1 MGCDGPARGGRL
13 GAAGR
18 GVSEL
23 IPAFGS
29 TAMTLLAFIVALSVI
44 VFVHEYGHYIIGRLS
59 GIRAEVF
66 SIGFGPRLAAWRDRN
81 GTVWQV
87 AALPLGGYVRFL
99 GDADAA
105 SAGPGRKVPGHE
117 RETLEGAPLWARFAT
132 VSAGPVFNFVFAT
145 LVFAGFAVFQ
155 GMPVDR
161 VVVGDLAPAP
171 PGIGAGLQSGDEV
184 LAIGGRPVEAWP
196 DLFAVAA
203 DLPPAPV
210 QRWTVRRDGAVV
222 EVDGPDPMPARIGGV
237 APGSAAAQA
246 GLREGDVILAI
257 NDEPVARF
265 DDLRAHVEAAQGDPV
280 DLRIWRQG
288 AGESALTLTPREQDL
303 PRAEGGFER
312 RWLIG
317 VTAAGSYFTPATRP
331 AGVIEAVGF
340 GLSQTWNVIAS
351 SFTGMAAMISGQIGS
366 CNLGGAITIA
376 ETTGQAASAGL
387 GGFVW
392 WIAILS
398 VAIGFLNLL
407 PIPVLDGGH
416 LAFYTWEAVTGRP
429 PSPNVTRWLTTAGLA
444 LVLTLMIFGLSND
457 LFCP

>member
-1 MGCDGPARGGRL
+1 M
-13 GAAGR
+13 
-18 GVSEL
+18 SEL

-29 TAMTLLAFIVALSVI
+29 TATTLLAFIVALSII

-81 GTVWQV
+81 GTLWQV

-105 SAGPGRKVPGHE
+105 SAGPGRAVPGHE

-145 LVFAGFAVFQ
+145 VVFAGFALVQ
-155 GMPVDR
+155 GMPVER
-161 VVVGDLAPAP
+161 VVVGELAPMP
-171 PGIGAGLQSGDEV
+171 PGVGAGLRPGDEV
-184 LAIGGRPVEAWP
+184 LAVGGQPVEAWP
-196 DLFAVAA
+196 DLFALTAT
-203 DLPPAPV
+203 LPPAPAHT
-210 QRWTVRRDGAVV
+210 WTVRREGRVIGV
-222 EVDGPDPMPARIGGV
+222 EGPDPMPARIGGV
-237 APGSAAAQA
+237 APGGAAAQA
-246 GLREGDVILAI
+246 GLRAGDVILAI
-257 NDEPVARF
+257 GGEPVARF
-265 DDLRAHVEAAQGDPV
+265 DDLRAHVEAAEGRPI
-280 DLRIWRQG
+280 DLRIWREG
-288 AGESALTLTPREQDL
+288 ADESDVTLTPRQQDL

-317 VTAAGSYFTPATRP
+317 VTAAGSYFEPAMRR
-331 AGVIEAVGF
+331 AGPLEALDF
-340 GLSQTWNVIAS
+340 GLGQTWNVIAS

-366 CNLGGAITIA
+366 CNLGGAISIA
-376 ETTGQAASAGL
+376 ETTGQAAAAGL

-429 PSPNVTRWLTTAGLA
+429 PAARVARWLTTAGLA